1 MSNYCPIWVLKC
13 VVAQVCFDFI
23 EQGNGLNIIS
33 KKYSSGLNELYLD
46 TELPKI
52 DDVAT
57 DFLKICV
64 DLNINEKS
72 HNLISDYLFFKFYY
86 VNSVLKRKF
95 NSFFSDI
102 TSSRYPRYPNG
113 EEIVKS
119 FYKFSKNW
127 MLNKKIIY
135 RQGWNLRIQ
144 DEFEELKI
152 LSNKPF
158 SEEMLKM
165 LDVEKKE
172 QNFNSTWIK

>member
-1 MSNYCPIWVLKC
+1 MSNYCPVWVLKC

-64 DLNINEKS
+64 DFNINEKS
-72 HNLISDYLFFKFYY
+72 NNLISDYLFFKFYY

-95 NSFFSDI
+95 NSFLNFNGSFDENSPMQLSAFQRQYSDI
-102 TSSRYPRYPNG
+102 RGMDRMHHQVHSHSSRFDLHLR
-113 EEIVKS
+113 
-119 FYKFSKNW
+119 
-127 MLNKKIIY
+127 
-135 RQGWNLRIQ
+135 RQGRGPGRQGYHRQYQRRFRGETIPSGLQSGRCY
-144 DEFEELKI
+144 
-152 LSNKPF
+152 
-158 SEEMLKM
+158 
-165 LDVEKKE
+165 
-172 QNFNSTWIK
+172 

>member
-1 MSNYCPIWVLKC
+1 MLKC

-33 KKYSSGLNELYLD
+33 KKYLSGLNELYLD

-52 DDVAT
+52 DDMAT

-72 HNLISDYLFFKFYY
+72 IDLISDYLFFKFYY

-95 NSFFSDI
+95 NSFFSE
-102 TSSRYPRYPNG
+102 TTFSKYPRYPN
-113 EEIVKS
+113 EEEVVKS

-127 MLNKKIIY
+127 QVNKKCIY
-135 RQGWNLRIQ
+135 QKGWNLRIQ

-158 SEEMLKM
+158 SEEMVKM

-172 QNFNSTWIK
+172 QEFNSTWIK

>member
-13 VVAQVCFDFI
+13 IVAQVCFDFI

-33 KKYSSGLNELYLD
+33 KKYSSGLSELYLD

-52 DDVAT
+52 DDIAT

-64 DLNINEKS
+64 DFNINEKS
-72 HNLISDYLFFKFYY
+72 NDLISDYLFFKFYY

-102 TSSRYPRYPNG
+102 TFSRYPRYPNE

-119 FYKFSKNW
+119 TLNLYSNLLDKNSAYY
-127 MLNKKIIY
+127 LNKTNENNMFHLFY
-135 RQGWNLRIQ
+135 YL
-144 DEFEELKI
+144 F
-152 LSNKPF
+152 
-158 SEEMLKM
+158 
-165 LDVEKKE
+165 
-172 QNFNSTWIK
+172 

>member
-1 MSNYCPIWVLKC
+1 MNKYCPIWVIKC

-23 EQGNGLNIIS
+23 EQGNGLYIIS
-33 KKYSSGLNELYLD
+33 KKYSSGLNELYSD

-64 DLNINEKS
+64 ELKINEKS
-72 HNLISDYLFFKFYY
+72 YDLMSDYLFFKFYY
-86 VNSVLKRKF
+86 VNSALKRKF

-113 EEIVKS
+113 EEVVKS
-119 FYKFSKNW
+119 FYKFSKTW
-127 MLNKKIIY
+127 LVKKKSIY
-135 RQGWNLRIQ
+135 QQGWNLRIQ
-144 DEFEELKI
+144 EDFEELKI